1 MIGLIL
7 IDVLY
12 KEMPLYLLNTSYNTI
27 AVRIPSLTVD
37 VDGQPFMM
45 SFQVQWKDM
54 KITVWGCEE
63 WKLRVKIVVVTWVM
77 CLKGKGFPLPL
88 IKGTV

>member
-1 MIGLIL
+1 
-7 IDVLY
+7 
-12 KEMPLYLLNTSYNTI
+12 
-27 AVRIPSLTVD
+27 
-37 VDGQPFMM
+37 MM

-88 IKGTV
+88 MKGTV